1 MSLSASARAKRGLII
16 GIDAY
21 TELSLRYQLKGC
33 VNDARL
39 IHSILTEQ
47 FGFPPDH
54 LTLLL
59 DEDAKRDRI
68 LAAFDQLVEDTQPDD
83 MVVFHYSGHGS
94 QMRDREG
101 DEPDGWDETI
111 MPSDS
116 GRGDKENRDITD
128 DEIYLRLLKL
138 GEKTSH
144 ITLIF
149 DCCHS
154 GSVTRD
160 AFGGLS
166 RSVEADERSID
177 ELPPSPLGADD
188 TQLTRAGTR
197 DAGPS
202 GWLPIG
208 QKYVVLAGCRDEE
221 SSYEYRAKDGGQ
233 VVQHGSLTYHLS
245 RELRQ
250 ARSGTTY
257 RDVFE
262 RVAPQV
268 TAANSKQHP
277 QIEGML
283 DRELFGIKEIHPV
296 AFVRVT
302 HREGDKITLAGG
314 AAHGITVGSQ
324 WSIHAAGTKSRAD
337 EGSRLGLAKVTSVR
351 GVESEAS
358 LVEEGEPGSID
369 TAARAFEESHA
380 FGNLLLRVQIVSEG
394 GDSAPI
400 TALTAEI
407 DQSDLL
413 TLTDDEESADIRA
426 YLLSPRGEAGE
437 SDAVPQ
443 LGALASPTWAVVAED
458 GELNMPPKSPGE
470 EPLICENLNKLARY
484 RTSLSLDNPS
494 PSSALRGKIT
504 LDLLR
509 QRADGEWIEAQPEK
523 AGGHVVFEEQER
535 MAFRISNQHDAGV
548 YVYPFDFGLTGAVSR
563 IKILGNEEILA
574 PGASVDLGIRDGQE
588 IILSIPSEYPFAGAE
603 DGEGMHE
610 GMETLKIFV
619 TSEPS
624 DFTFLEQEK
633 VRAIEPSAADE
644 FDDESASPLGLL
656 LRTAYGG
663 PTTRDM
669 QVTVKVDEQDWTTV
683 AKPFLLRRRTA
694 ASLTPDGT
702 PTSIGGVVV
711 TSSGVAGELST
722 HAWGS
727 ARAEAAAMP
736 QSSLLAALSDSSMET
751 RRSFEIAGSGGIGPA
766 TRSVGMDDPSIT
778 LDVSDPGEEMGHLL
792 MSTDEDGVV
801 SWHFAEP
808 VDDEPATRGAP
819 GARGAMRRFVIPG
832 EAPQALPE
840 PATRGLVGA
849 VGKKLLNEL
858 VFPLMEPAIG
868 MVGDYFAGKW
878 EAKKTPY
885 RIRTF
890 TPEDYTKLEAAEI
903 DGELWNQLSSG
914 RALLMLHGTFSRAH
928 NAFGSLSRET
938 VEQLH
943 GLYGGRVFA
952 FDHFT
957 LSESPRKNIEWFLDR
972 LPGEIEL
979 DLDII
984 GHSRGGLVSRVLA
997 EKTGDLALGS
1007 KKISVGKVVF
1017 AGSPNAGTALADAKH
1032 MGAFID
1038 SYTNLL
1044 NFFDLLPDNGVTEVL
1059 ETILTVAKQ
1068 LAVGTLKGLE
1078 GLQSMSPGGPYQQ
1091 WMNTSSNGGNGAG
1104 GARYFALASEFEPS
1118 ESGLKQFVMNRLS
1131 DRIFTGQNDLVVP
1144 SASVYDENGA
1154 SGFPIEKRHVFDE
1167 GAGVAHCGYFAD
1179 PKARETIL
1187 NWLTD

>member
-1 MSLSASARAKRGLII
+1 MSASASARAKRGLII
-16 GIDAY
+16 GIDKY

-33 VNDARL
+33 VNDAQL
-39 IHSILTEQ
+39 IQSILTEQ

-59 DEDAKRDRI
+59 DDDAKRDAI
-68 LAAFDQLVEDTQPDD
+68 LAAFDQLVEDTQTDD
-83 MVVFHYSGHGS
+83 LVVFHYSGHGS

-166 RSVEADERSID
+166 RSVEADERPIE

-202 GWLPIG
+202 GWLPLG

-221 SSYEYRAKDGGQ
+221 SSYEYRAKDGDQ
-233 VVQHGSLTYHLS
+233 VVQHGSLTYHLA
-245 RELRQ
+245 REIRQ

-302 HREGDKITLAGG
+302 RREGDAITLAGG
-314 AAHGITVGSQ
+314 AAHGITIGSQ
-324 WSIHAAGTKSRAD
+324 WSIHAAGTKSRED

-358 LVEEGEPGSID
+358 LVEESDAGSID
-369 TAARAFEESHA
+369 TAARAFEESHT
-380 FGNLLLRVQIVSEG
+380 FGNLLLRVRIVSDE
-394 GDSAPI
+394 DNPEPVV
-400 TALTAEI
+400 ALTAEVE
-407 DQSDLL
+407 QSDLL
-413 TLTDDEESADIRA
+413 TLTDDDESAEICA
-426 YLLSPRGEAGE
+426 YLLSPRGEPGE
-437 SDAVPQ
+437 SDPVPQ
-443 LGALASPTWAVVAED
+443 LGALSSPAWAVVGED
-458 GELNMPPKSPGE
+458 GELNMPPKDPGE
-470 EPLICENLNKLARY
+470 ETLIRENLDKLARY
-484 RTSLSLDNPS
+484 RTSLGLENPS

-504 LDLLR
+504 LELLR

-523 AGGHVVFEEQER
+523 AGGHVVFEEGER

-548 YVYPFDFGLTGAVSR
+548 YVYPFDFGLTGAVSL
-563 IKILGNEEILA
+563 INVLGRDEVLA
-574 PGASVDLGIRDGQE
+574 PGNSVDLGIREGQNIE
-588 IILSIPSEYPFAGAE
+588 LSIPSGYPFAGAE
-603 DGEGMHE
+603 HGEGVDE
-610 GMETLKIFV
+610 GVETLKVFA
-619 TSEPS
+619 TSEPT

-633 VRAIEPSAADE
+633 VRSIEPSGADH
-644 FDDESASPLGLL
+644 ESALGLL
-656 LRTAYGG
+656 LRTAHRG
-663 PTTRDM
+663 PATRDM
-669 QVTVKVDEQDWTTV
+669 EVTVKVDEQDWTTV
-683 AKPFLLRRRTA
+683 AKPFLLRRRSA
-694 ASLTPDGT
+694 AALSPDGT

-736 QSSLLAALSDSSMET
+736 QSSLLAALSDSSMQT

-766 TRSVGMDDPSIT
+766 TRSVGQDDPSIT
-778 LDVSDPGEEMGHLL
+778 LDVTDPGEEMGQLL

-808 VDDEPATRGAP
+808 ADDEPATRGAP
-819 GARGAMRRFVIPG
+819 GPRGTTRRFVIPG
-832 EAPQALPE
+832 EAPEAAEE

-849 VGKKLLNEL
+849 VGKKLLSEL

-890 TPEDYTKLEAAEI
+890 TPEDYTKAEATEI
-903 DGELWNQLSSG
+903 DGELWSQLSAG
-914 RALLMLHGTFSRAH
+914 RALLMMHGTFSRAH

-938 VEQLH
+938 VEGLH
-943 GLYGGRVFA
+943 SLYGGRVFA

-1032 MGAFID
+1032 MGALID

-1044 NFFDLLPDNGVTEVL
+1044 NFFDFLPDNGVTEVL

-1068 LAVGTLKGLE
+1068 LAVGTLKGLD
-1078 GLQSMSPGGPYQQ
+1078 GLQSMSPGGPYQE
-1091 WMNTSSNGGNGAG
+1091 WMNSSTNGGNGAG

-1118 ESGLKQFVMNRLS
+1118 ESGLKQFVLNRLS

-1154 SGFPIEKRHVFDE
+1154 SGFPIEQRHVFDQ

-1187 NWLTD
+1187 TWLTD